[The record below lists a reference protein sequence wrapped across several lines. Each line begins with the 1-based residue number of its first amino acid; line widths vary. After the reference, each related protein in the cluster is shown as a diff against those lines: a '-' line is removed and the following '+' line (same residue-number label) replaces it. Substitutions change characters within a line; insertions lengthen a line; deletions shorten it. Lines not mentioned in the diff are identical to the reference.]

1 MADLFEYL
9 KWRGDLSFEQV
20 PLGEVDNLIF
30 SLLSYV
36 KYQDVIFGFE
46 EAERITLREA
56 VERYDRIHYPPNDD
70 SLGALIPGRNIL
82 RLLRT
87 AGATCRFGNVE
98 VVGYADSLC
107 DKEEKQFAAITFLL
121 PNGTA
126 YVAFRG
132 TDDTIV
138 GWKEDFNMS
147 HHSPIPSQLEAT
159 AYLNRAGRVHRGPII
174 VGGHSK
180 GGNLAVYAGV
190 HCLFEVKERITAIYN
205 NDGPGFDRDA
215 MYEDGYREICH
226 KIKTYVP
233 AYSVVGMLFERLE
246 AYTVVESRESKL
258 MQHDGFSWE
267 VEGGSFARAE
277 DILPD
282 SKRIDRTMKEWVS
295 SMSKDDREAYVNAIY
310 ELLTSTEMKTLSEI
324 SRSGLKLLRSY
335 LTMDSATRD
344 RIHETTKGF
353 LLNYRKNKQS
363 DE

>member
-9 KWRGDLSFEQV
+9 KWRGDLPFDRV

-36 KYQDVIFGFE
+36 KYQGVIFGFG
-46 EAERITLREA
+46 EAQPLTLREA
-56 VERYDRIHYPPNDD
+56 VETYDRIHYPPNDD
-70 SLGALIPGRNIL
+70 SLGVLIPSRNIL
-82 RLLRT
+82 RLFR
-87 AGATCRFGNVE
+87 AVAATHRFGDVQ
-98 VVGYADSLC
+98 VCGYVDSLC
-107 DKEEKQFAAITFLL
+107 DVEEKQFAAVTFLL
-121 PNGTA
+121 PDETA

-147 HHSPIPSQLEAT
+147 YHSPIPSQLEAT
-159 AYLNRAGRVHRGPII
+159 AYLNRAGHTHRGALV

-190 HCLFEVKERITAIYN
+190 HCLYDVKSRITTIYN
-205 NDGPGFDRDA
+205 NDGPGFDRDS

-246 AYTVVESRESKL
+246 DHVVVRSRESKI

-267 VEGGSFARAE
+267 VEGGSFLRAE

-282 SKRIDRTMKEWVS
+282 SKRIDRTMKDWVA

-310 ELLTSTEMKTLSEI
+310 ELVTSTQSKTLSEI
-324 SRSGLKLLRSY
+324 SRSGLKLLRAY
-335 LTMDSATRD
+335 LTMDPTSRD
-344 RIHETTKGF
+344 RINETTKGF
-353 LLNYRKNKQS
+353 LNNYRKNKKL
-363 DE
+363 E